1 MKVGERSVG
10 TIVVNNAS
18 RSKWN
23 DFRPLDIGSLI
34 VYLVGTILT
43 LALVYYGLRTL
54 KLFKGNVAGRAW
66 TYISV
71 SAVFF
76 GVGVVMFIVDAFVPM
91 GLVAAG
97 GVLQTVG
104 AFFLF
109 LGLRKNYLFWASKDR
124 FS

>member
-1 MKVGERSVG
+1 MRPV
-10 TIVVNNAS
+10 
-18 RSKWN
+18 
-23 DFRPLDIGSLI
+23 FRWDDSGPSDIRSLI
-34 VYLVGTILT
+34 VYLIGTGLT

-54 KLFKGNVAGRAW
+54 KLFRGNLAGRAW

-76 GVGVVMFIVDAFVPM
+76 DVGVVMFLIDALAPM
-91 GLVAAG
+91 GLVALG
-97 GVLQTVG
+97 GAMQTVG

-109 LGLRKNYLFWASKDR
+109 MGLRKNYLFRASKDH

>member
-1 MKVGERSVG
+1 M
-10 TIVVNNAS
+10 
-18 RSKWN
+18 
-23 DFRPLDIGSLI
+23 DIGSI
-34 VYLVGTILT
+34 TVYLVGTVLT

-76 GVGVVMFIVDAFVPM
+76 GIGVVMFLVDALSPM

-97 GVLQTVG
+97 GIMQTVG

-109 LGLRKNYLFWASKDR
+109 LGLRENYLFWASKDH

>member
-1 MKVGERSVG
+1 MHPV
-10 TIVVNNAS
+10 
-18 RSKWN
+18 
-23 DFRPLDIGSLI
+23 FRWDESGPLDISSLI
-34 VYLVGTILT
+34 VYLIGTGLT

-54 KLFKGNVAGRAW
+54 KLFRGNVAGRAW

-76 GVGVVMFIVDAFVPM
+76 GVGVVMFLIDALAPM

-97 GVLQTVG
+97 GVMQTVG

-109 LGLRKNYLFWASKDR
+109 LGLRKNYLFWASKDH

>member
-1 MKVGERSVG
+1 
-10 TIVVNNAS
+10 
-18 RSKWN
+18 
-23 DFRPLDIGSLI
+23 LDIASI
-34 VYLVGTILT
+34 TVYLVGTVLT

-66 TYISV
+66 AYISM

-76 GVGVVMFIVDAFVPM
+76 GVGLVMFLIDALAPM

-97 GVLQTVG
+97 GIMQTVG

-109 LGLRKNYLFWASKDR
+109 LGLRKNYLFWASKDH